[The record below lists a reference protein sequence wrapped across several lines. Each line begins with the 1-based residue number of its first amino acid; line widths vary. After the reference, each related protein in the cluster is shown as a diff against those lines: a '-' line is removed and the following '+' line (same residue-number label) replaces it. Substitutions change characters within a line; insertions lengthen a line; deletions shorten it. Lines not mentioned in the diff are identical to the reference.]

1 MAEGGAR
8 GAARGQEGGER
19 GVWQLGEGVAG
30 QGAGEVQTL
39 QHRILGYIQPQDM
52 DVLAD
57 LSGDGEVAEMLVCV
71 RLLYPLVLGS
81 PVLQHISQ
89 L

>member
-1 MAEGGAR
+1 
-8 GAARGQEGGER
+8 
-19 GVWQLGEGVAG
+19 
-30 QGAGEVQTL
+30 
-39 QHRILGYIQPQDM
+39 M
-52 DVLAD
+52 DVVAD
-57 LSGDGEVAEMLVCV
+57 LPGDGEVAEMLVCV

>member
-8 GAARGQEGGER
+8 GAAGGQEGGER

-39 QHRILGYIQPQDM
+39 QHRILGYI
-52 DVLAD
+52 
-57 LSGDGEVAEMLVCV
+57 
-71 RLLYPLVLGS
+71 
-81 PVLQHISQ
+81 
-89 L
+89 